1 MTTLMLTTQGCKS
14 TQSATPGETTQ
25 QTTQQTPSETKPE
38 PTMPKGR
45 LLSVEYD
52 YQGMAME
59 MISKT
64 KLSRID
70 SVPVLTFMYF
80 GEEMRCEVGDSLF
93 VQARDIIEQER
104 MYAYEGSYSLD
115 PSLGPI
121 LDGDRWEFYAT
132 FEGKERIYSHG
143 RNVSPKGDGLHRISK
158 LLRDAAKQYVDKQEN
173 KNN

>member
-1 MTTLMLTTQGCKS
+1 MLTTQGCKS
-14 TQSATPGETTQ
+14 TQSATPVETS
-25 QTTQQTPSETKPE
+25 QQTPPETKPE

-45 LLSVEYD
+45 LLTVEYD

-59 MISKT
+59 IISKT

-70 SVPVLTFMYF
+70 NVPKLTFMYL
-80 GEEMRCEVGDSLF
+80 GEEMSCEVGDSLF
-93 VQARDIIEQER
+93 DQARDIIEQER
-104 MYAYEGSYSLD
+104 MYAYESSYSLD
-115 PSLGPI
+115 PSLGRI

-132 FEGKERIYSHG
+132 FEGKERIYSYG

-158 LLRDAAKQYVDKQEN
+158 LLRDAAKQYVDKLDN